1 MPQEK
6 NNAFLPQ
13 NKDYHSLI
21 CYKKAVC
28 IYDITYYFA
37 HTYLERGDRTID
49 QMIQAARS
57 GKQNIVES
65 NIDGN
70 TSTEMEIKLTNV
82 NRASLHEL
90 QEDYLDYLRVHGLQ
104 LWPPNSRKAIQARR
118 YCRAHTDPADYRDKI
133 PQRTPETICNIA
145 ITLLRQ
151 TDVLL
156 RGLIDRLKHDFL
168 EQGGI
173 REQMSRARREYRA
186 AQQVQQNNIN
196 NWPNQTNP
204 ANRTDQPNPAN
215 WSNQPNQ
222 PNSANPAN
230 QPNQPK

>member
-1 MPQEK
+1 MPQK
-6 NNAFLPQ
+6 KDNAFLPQ

-21 CYKKAVC
+21 CYKKTVC

-57 GKQNIVES
+57 GKQNIVEG

-90 QEDYLDYLRVHGLQ
+90 QEDYLDYLRVHDLQ

-168 EQGGI
+168 ENGGI

-186 AQQVQQNNIN
+186 THPIA
-196 NWPNQTNP
+196 
-204 ANRTDQPNPAN
+204 
-215 WSNQPNQ
+215 NQP
-222 PNSANPAN
+222 SPAN
-230 QPNQPK
+230 QPK

>member
-1 MPQEK
+1 M
-6 NNAFLPQ
+6 
-13 NKDYHSLI
+13 
-21 CYKKAVC
+21 
-28 IYDITYYFA
+28 
-37 HTYLERGDRTID
+37 
-49 QMIQAARS
+49 
-57 GKQNIVES
+57 
-65 NIDGN
+65 
-70 TSTEMEIKLTNV
+70 
-82 NRASLHEL
+82 
-90 QEDYLDYLRVHGLQ
+90 HGLQ

-186 AQQVQQNNIN
+186 AHSIS
-196 NWPNQTNP
+196 NQP
-204 ANRTDQPNPAN
+204 SLVDQPNPAN
-215 WSNQPNQ
+215 
-222 PNSANPAN
+222 
-230 QPNQPK
+230 QPK